1 MQIMQGTNLRC
12 LFSDTPPSSYSVPYP
27 PMPGYGVP
35 PYGMLPPGPPP
46 GHPLHAQHQQQLAR
60 QASYAPYGVVRPPPP
75 PPMLRKPSGSR
86 SQIIMASD
94 GGSTVVRLEQT
105 AP

>member
-35 PYGMLPPGPPP
+35 PYGMVPPGPPP
-46 GHPLHAQHQQQLAR
+46 GHPLHAQHQQQLVR
-60 QASYAPYGVVRPPPP
+60 QGSYAPYGVRPPPP

-94 GGSTVVRLEQT
+94 GGATVVRLEQT